1 MVGYYEKGT
10 QVFIDGHGA
19 KESKRCRP
27 TGVGFKDTAQL
38 MMVDS
43 VQEVNEV
50 DRVKMEFVRSH
61 VEFDHCFSI
70 DSKGG
75 SDGLAL
81 LWDRNINIS
90 LISFSQ
96 FHVDIVVDSANGN
109 PWRLIGFYGRPERG
123 DFNDIRRQCEKRG
136 RVPELDWFISN
147 FHEAMEVC
155 GFRDLV
161 LEGH

>member
-1 MVGYYEKGT
+1 MVGDYEKGA
-10 QVFIDGHGA
+10 QDFVYGHGA

-50 DRVKMEFVRSH
+50 V
-61 VEFDHCFSI
+61 

-81 LWDRNINIS
+81 LWDRNTNIS
-90 LISFSQ
+90 LISFSH
-96 FHVDIVVDSANGN
+96 FHIDIVVDSANGN
-109 PWRLIGFYGRPERG
+109 PRRLIGFYGRPERSE
-123 DFNDIRRQCEKRG
+123 RR
-136 RVPELDWFISN
+136 LS
-147 FHEAMEVC
+147 
-155 GFRDLV
+155 
-161 LEGH
+161 